1 MLKCGQ
7 MKCGYSRLWRLF
19 KQPNTVG
26 ISQEIYNLR
35 YIYSHSCTLSFCFEP
50 YNPNKFSNF
59 SFSLFIC
66 GDGVAFTLFNNSLWN
81 FRQRFKSS
89 VLSLNFR
96 YFFLFISIMMKIS
109 NISHDLMFSCVI
121 VPCWKFV
128 WTNVFPI
135 FCRSARVSISAFFCR
150 FYITEKILLLSEF
163 ISYIFYFICLEFFFV
178 VFPISSELNHVNFR
192 MNKIKC
198 WHSIKSWNSN
208 FGNSKCNALYN

>member
-1 MLKCGQ
+1 M
-7 MKCGYSRLWRLF
+7 YSLSLF
-19 KQPNTVG
+19 LLRTV
-26 ISQEIYNLR
+26 
-35 YIYSHSCTLSFCFEP
+35 H
-50 YNPNKFSNF
+50 PNKFSNF

-135 FCRSARVSISAFFCR
+135 FCRSARVSISAFFLSILHYRKDITSIRIHFIHFLFHLSRIFFCR
-150 FYITEKILLLSEF
+150 
-163 ISYIFYFICLEFFFV
+163 V
-178 VFPISSELNHVNFR
+178 
-192 MNKIKC
+192 
-198 WHSIKSWNSN
+198 SN
-208 FGNSKCNALYN
+208 FIWIEPCQFSYEQNKMLTFNKKLKFEFR